1 MLRHSVLGIRSEHDL
16 LLHHIGPIGLAAC
29 QETALLVDLDAA
41 SPAYPGRLTISDLLN
56 DGVRRSD
63 LGPMGRGVAVLNHG
77 GADHGESLDLIA
89 ALSSGWPAIVVRV
102 GVDPIPYPVV
112 HAVPEFPAD
121 WAGGPDAHVVQPVTR
136 WTGGRSGAIRL
147 PALRGAQVTAMLAGH
162 VMRRWRWVQAWSAVW
177 ELAWD

>member
-16 LLHHIGPIGLAAC
+16 LLHHIAPIGLAASR
-29 QETALLVDLDAA
+29 ETALLVDLDAA

-77 GADHGESLDLIA
+77 GADHTESLHLIG
-89 ALSSGWPAIVVRV
+89 ALSSGWPAIVVRA
-102 GVDPIPYPVV
+102 GADSIPYPVV

-121 WAGGPDAHVVQPVTR
+121 WGDGPEAHVLQPVTR
-136 WTGGRSGAIRL
+136 WSGGRSEVIRL
-147 PALRGAQVTAMLAGH
+147 PPLRRAQVTAMLAGR
-162 VMRRWRWVQAWSAVW
+162 VRRRWKWVRAWSAVW